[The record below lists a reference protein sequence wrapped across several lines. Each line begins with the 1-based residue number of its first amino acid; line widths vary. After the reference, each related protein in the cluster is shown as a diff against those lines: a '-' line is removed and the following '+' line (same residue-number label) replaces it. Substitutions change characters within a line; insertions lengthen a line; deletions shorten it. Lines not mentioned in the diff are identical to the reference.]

1 MRAPRVFTTMVAALV
16 LATATLAQTPP
27 APAQGQPPGQN
38 RTPAER
44 AAAEAKEQAEMM
56 AMVRP
61 IDPVDSVWIEELT
74 WLEVRDAIKAGKTT
88 VIIPTGGVEQ
98 NGPYLVT
105 GKHNYVNRA
114 TCEAIARKLGNA
126 LCAPNVPFVP
136 EGDIDPPSGHMVY
149 PGTISLT
156 EATFKALLND
166 ISSSLKTHGFEH
178 IILIGDSGG
187 NVRGMAETAKELSA
201 KWAGSKTTIHHIPE
215 YYTYAAAE
223 KWAAENLGWKQVPE
237 GHHDDPV
244 ISTIMMTVDPQS
256 VRIKER
262 IAKNKAT
269 INGIPLAPVE
279 KAVEAGK
286 KLVDFRAQV
295 TVDAIKKAIGGTAT
309 SRQ

>member
-1 MRAPRVFTTMVAALV
+1 
-16 LATATLAQTPP
+16 
-27 APAQGQPPGQN
+27 
-38 RTPAER
+38 
-44 AAAEAKEQAEMM
+44 MM

-61 IDPVDSVWIEELT
+61 IDAVDSVWIEELT
-74 WLEVRDAIKAGKTT
+74 WLEVRDAIKAGKRT

-136 EGDIDPPSGHMVY
+136 EGDIDPPSSHMVY

-156 EATFKALLND
+156 EATFKALLTD

-187 NVRGMAETAKELSA
+187 NVRGMADTAKELTA

-244 ISTIMMTVDPQS
+244 ISTIMMTVDPES

-269 INGIPLAPVE
+269 INSIPLAPVE
-279 KAVEAGK
+279 KAVDAGK

-295 TVDAIKKAIGGTAT
+295 TVDAIRKAIGTTTT
-309 SRQ
+309 SQP